1 MHRKLKLFVPKVTRL
16 CDLTNDNDT
25 VTSVSWAERGNFVAV
40 GTHRGYVQVIF
51 ASSFKITLMV
61 LDLWDFLKY
70 LTGNEIFLRF
80 GMSLLLSGSMFC
92 QVTVPGKSSLFVIV
106 FK

>member
-51 ASSFKITLMV
+51 ASSFRKSHRLKILRIYISLSILVTMKYSS
-61 LDLWDFLKY
+61 DL
-70 LTGNEIFLRF
+70 GCR
-80 GMSLLLSGSMFC
+80 C
-92 QVTVPGKSSLFVIV
+92 C
-106 FK
+106 